1 MGRPAKKIDI
11 KESVLEL
18 KTQLKT
24 VAPFKQPRIQLLL
37 LIKSDTVA
45 TKQGLSAALG
55 INHNTAQAWRK
66 QYEQGGLEL
75 LLSDNRGG
83 KKPSIIDA
91 ATDAAIL
98 AKLSSTTD
106 SPRSFTELQQW
117 VSTNYISGINYHTL
131 NKYVK
136 RKYGAKLKIARKSHV
151 NKDAEAVEAFK
162 KNQ

>member
-55 INHNTAQAWRK
+55 INHNTAQAWLK

-75 LLSDNRGG
+75 LLSDNRRE
-83 KKPSIIDA
+83 
-91 ATDAAIL
+91 
-98 AKLSSTTD
+98 
-106 SPRSFTELQQW
+106 RSL
-117 VSTNYISGINYHTL
+117 VL
-131 NKYVK
+131 
-136 RKYGAKLKIARKSHV
+136 
-151 NKDAEAVEAFK
+151 
-162 KNQ
+162 